1 MIFITYNVYGVP
13 FGNTTAQMGGWF
25 RKEIKTVDDLKG
37 LKFRV
42 GGVAGQVLSR
52 LGVVPQQLP
61 PADIYPALEKGAI
74 DAAEWIGPY
83 DDEKA
88 GVREDRALLLL
99 SRLVGGLRQWLPLH
113 QQRQMGRATQSLS
126 TNGVDGCGALAAD
139 LIAKYDSRNPPSI
152 KRLVAAGA
160 QLRPFSLD
168 ILDACYKASQE
179 LFAEVAAKNAVFK
192 KLYDST
198 TAFRNDQYAW
208 HQICETTY
216 DAYMIRQRSRT

>member
-1 MIFITYNVYGVP
+1 MASSTS
-13 FGNTTAQMGGWF
+13 TAPNGPSYPKPINKWC
-25 RKEIKTVDDLKG
+25 R
-37 LKFRV
+37 
-42 GGVAGQVLSR
+42 R
-52 LGVVPQQLP
+52 LRGTWP
-61 PADIYPALEKGAI
+61 PI
-74 DAAEWIGPY
+74 
-83 DDEKA
+83 
-88 GVREDRALLLL
+88 
-99 SRLVGGLRQWLPLH
+99 SF
-113 QQRQMGRATQSLS
+113 
-126 TNGVDGCGALAAD
+126 
-139 LIAKYDSRNPPSI
+139 AKYDSRNPPSI

>member
-1 MIFITYNVYGVP
+1 MKIAPYYYYPGWWEGCANGFLYINSAKWAELPKAYQ
-13 FGNTTAQMGGWF
+13 QMVS
-25 RKEIKTVDDLKG
+25 T
-37 LKFRV
+37 
-42 GGVAGQVLSR
+42 VAGHV
-52 LGVVPQQLP
+52 
-61 PADIYPALEKGAI
+61 
-74 DAAEWIGPY
+74 
-83 DDEKA
+83 
-88 GVREDRALLLL
+88 
-99 SRLVGGLRQWLPLH
+99 
-113 QQRQMGRATQSLS
+113 
-126 TNGVDGCGALAAD
+126 AAD